1 MPPRSNAFQR
11 LVTLLHAALADDAKV
26 TESAM
31 LIDKVTG
38 ETREVD
44 ILISAST
51 ASYKVDIGIEVIS
64 WRRVADTPWI
74 EKMIA
79 KHADLPTDKLVLVS
93 ESGFSKPAKIK
104 AAHNGIETLTIEDAS
119 NTDWSFIKN
128 FESTGHFSVT
138 TMDYEIK
145 ALCRLTDGTI
155 EQIDVPKNASL
166 NEPVGPKTLDEFVRM
181 LIDREEFR
189 ETICSN
195 LMGNHVHDFWF
206 SYKQEQGLWHF
217 DFWGKTGQI
226 IELRVGL
233 KVLETTTP
241 VFMASGK
248 FRTIPF
254 VSGKSINGST
264 PLQFVLMRRPD
275 GSINGYLESSD
286 GIRSLHSKV

>member
-11 LVTLLHAALADDAKV
+11 LVTLLSAALADHAVV

-31 LIDKVTG
+31 LTDRVTR
-38 ETREVD
+38 EEREVD
-44 ILISAST
+44 ILISVST
-51 ASYKVDIGIEVIS
+51 ASYQMNICIEVVS
-64 WRRVADTPWI
+64 WGRVADTPWI
-74 EKMIA
+74 EKMMA

-93 ESGFSKPAKIK
+93 ESGFSKPATIK
-104 AAHNGIETLTIEDAS
+104 AAHNRIETLTIEDAS
-119 NTDWSFIKN
+119 NADWSFIKDLEN
-128 FESTGHFSVT
+128 TGHFSVT
-138 TMDYEIK
+138 TMDYEIN
-145 ALCRLTDGTI
+145 ALCRLTDGTT
-155 EQIDVPKNASL
+155 ELIDVPKNACL
-166 NEPVGPKTLDEFVRM
+166 NEQVGPKTVDEFVRM
-181 LIDREEFR
+181 LIDREELQ
-189 ETICSN
+189 ETIRSN

-206 SYKQEQGLWHF
+206 SYTQAQGLWHF
-217 DFWGKTGQI
+217 DFCGKTGQI

-248 FRTIPF
+248 FRTFPF